1 MGQYYRTLFKENS
14 KKLTVFNRKLI
25 IDGQEKYMSAKLMEH
40 SWWLNPFVNAIC
52 EKIYNNPKH
61 SQIIWMGDYANQ
73 FADDLT
79 KPHNGLNKSK
89 IKEYHERCWGEPDT
103 SIAIPT
109 SEFTL
114 KDKFL
119 VNHTKKEYVT
129 CSSYYNECVTRDGW
143 CIHPLPLLTCIG
155 NGYGGGDYMRPTPSS
170 DYDMVGAWAWD
181 EISIEDD
188 SPLLDDGYAEIFPI
202 FKEEGWDY

>member
-1 MGQYYRTLFKENS
+1 
-14 KKLTVFNRKLI
+14 V
-25 IDGQEKYMSAKLMEH
+25 
-40 SWWLNPFVNAIC
+40 
-52 EKIYNNPKH
+52 
-61 SQIIWMGDYANQ
+61 
-73 FADDLT
+73 
-79 KPHNGLNKSK
+79 
-89 IKEYHERCWGEPDT
+89 T
-103 SIAIPT
+103 S
-109 SEFTL
+109 
-114 KDKFL
+114 
-119 VNHTKKEYVT
+119 
-129 CSSYYNECVTRDGW
+129 DGW